1 MLKDKLSEGFILAPG
16 IYDALT
22 GLIAAKAGAEAIY
35 LSGASIAYTRF
46 GRSDIGLVSVS
57 EVHDTLAAITDRID
71 IPVIVDADTGFGN
84 ALNVQRTVRQFERVG
99 ASAIQLEDQSF
110 PKRCG
115 HLAGKTLVSK
125 NEMVG
130 KIKASLDARKNENTL
145 IIARTDALAA
155 NLITSDVDE
164 TDASFVLGER
174 TTEGFFKVKN
184 GPEAAISRGL
194 SYAPYADLV
203 WCETGTPDIGY
214 AKDFADAIREKY
226 PDKLLAYNCSP
237 SFNWKKSLSD
247 NEIETFQE
255 QLSSFGYKFQFIT
268 LAGFHA
274 LNTSMFEL
282 ASKYKGGNMSAY
294 VELQQKEFAME
305 KDGFTSV
312 KHQREVGAGY
322 FDTVS
327 TIISEGDASTLALT
341 GSTEEEQF

>member
-22 GLIAAKAGAEAIY
+22 GLIAAKAGAEAVY

-130 KIKASLDARKNENTL
+130 KIKASLDARKNENTV
-145 IIARTDALAA
+145 IIARTDARAVEGLDAAFDRAAAYRDAGADILFIEAPQSLEEMKNITATFGNELPLLA
-155 NLITSDVDE
+155 NMVEGGKTPI
-164 TDASFVLGER
+164 ASA
-174 TTEGFFKVKN
+174 TEL
-184 GPEAAISRGL
+184 E
-194 SYAPYADLV
+194 
-203 WCETGTPDIGY
+203 DIGY
-214 AKDFADAIREKY
+214 HLAIFPGGAVGAIAHHLSAYYSGLLRDGNNKKFSEKMYDFDGLNEVIGTKE
-226 PDKLLAYNCSP
+226 LLAQG
-237 SFNWKKSLSD
+237 
-247 NEIETFQE
+247 I
-255 QLSSFGYKFQFIT
+255 
-268 LAGFHA
+268 
-274 LNTSMFEL
+274 
-282 ASKYKGGNMSAY
+282 KY
-294 VELQQKEFAME
+294 E
-305 KDGFTSV
+305 
-312 KHQREVGAGY
+312 
-322 FDTVS
+322 
-327 TIISEGDASTLALT
+327 
-341 GSTEEEQF
+341 